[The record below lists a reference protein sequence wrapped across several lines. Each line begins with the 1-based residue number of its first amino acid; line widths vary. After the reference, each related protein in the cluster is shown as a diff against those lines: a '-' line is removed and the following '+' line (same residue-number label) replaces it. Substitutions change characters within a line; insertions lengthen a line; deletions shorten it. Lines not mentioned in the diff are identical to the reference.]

1 MSLFDKFA
9 SGTKDN
15 EHIANGVSTVLH
27 FLDEY
32 ERDGDFNHLIFA
44 AYITRIAVLD
54 TFEKSG
60 YNPAYICFSNINGK
74 LTRITWLQANL
85 LTYGKIS
92 DCIENMD
99 LDSRKL
105 IESILDRGQAFVMI
119 DRKFSYEEKKVYI
132 D

>member
-1 MSLFDKFA
+1 MGLFSKFV

-54 TFEKSG
+54 TFEKCG
-60 YNPAYICFSNINGK
+60 YNTTYFCFSNINGK
-74 LTRITWLQANL
+74 LTRVTWLQANL

-99 LDSRKL
+99 SDSRKL
-105 IESILDRGQAFVMI
+105 IESILDRGQVFVMI
-119 DRKFSYEEKKVYI
+119 DSKFSYEEKKAYV

>member
-1 MSLFDKFA
+1 MSLFDKLT

-54 TFEKSG
+54 TFDKSG
-60 YNPAYICFSNINGK
+60 YNPAYICFSKINGK
-74 LTRITWLQANL
+74 LAKITWLQANL
-85 LTYGKIS
+85 LTYGKIL
-92 DCIENMD
+92 DCIENMNS
-99 LDSRKL
+99 DSRKL
-105 IESILDRGQAFVMI
+105 IESILDRGQAFIMI
-119 DRKFSYEEKKVYI
+119 DHKFSYEEKKVYI